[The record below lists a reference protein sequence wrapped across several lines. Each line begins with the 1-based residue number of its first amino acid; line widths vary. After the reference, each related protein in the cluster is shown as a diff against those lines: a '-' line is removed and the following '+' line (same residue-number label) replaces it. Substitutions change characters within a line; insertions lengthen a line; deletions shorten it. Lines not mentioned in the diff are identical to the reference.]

1 GCHALIKQGA
11 KLVETAQDVLEE
23 LGVTAAPGPASGGAE
38 PAPQRPDPLL
48 DAMGHDPIVLDE
60 LIARTGWSAAE
71 LAAKLLDLELAGRI
85 ERLPGQR
92 FQRIARA

>member
-1 GCHALIKQGA
+1 MWTVSPSPAPA
-11 KLVETAQDVLEE
+11 SATEPVLE
-23 LGVTAAPGPASGGAE
+23 
-38 PAPQRPDPLL
+38 RPDPLL

-71 LAAKLLDLELAGRI
+71 LAAKLLDLELAGLV